1 MAHCLCKIGQPPL
14 LRPTWTMIRLAMMVW
29 RACSKIPYRGFSA
42 FVAADGANSPILSAT
57 ETASANV

>member
-1 MAHCLCKIGQPPL
+1 MYVRKIAEI
-14 LRPTWTMIRLAMMVW
+14 RVVAKTMIRLAMMVW
-29 RACSKIPYRGFSA
+29 RACSKIPYRGCSA